1 MLFLS
6 LYALHGGVYAL
17 NTANAGNKID
27 KIPFYI
33 QTIKYFRKIIK
44 TRKPMAKLAYSI
56 KINHFVTKMFS
67 VSGIIHLIRLEIL
80 G

>member
-17 NTANAGNKID
+17 NTANAGNKMN

-33 QTIKYFRKIIK
+33 PTIEYFRKIIK
-44 TRKPMAKLAYSI
+44 TRKPMAKFAYSI
-56 KINHFVTKMFS
+56 KLNHFVTKMFG
-67 VSGIIHLIRLEIL
+67 VSGIIHRIKLEFL